1 MLIYNTIINYKEY
14 NYFFTVHSLD
24 SLMNKKEFNTMLN
37 IGKLIKLTIKK
48 VLEQVNFVSKR

>member
-24 SLMNKKEFNTMLN
+24 FLMNKKEFNTMLN

>member
-24 SLMNKKEFNTMLN
+24 FLMNKKKFNTMLN

>member
-48 VLEQVNFVSKR
+48 VLEQVNFFSKR